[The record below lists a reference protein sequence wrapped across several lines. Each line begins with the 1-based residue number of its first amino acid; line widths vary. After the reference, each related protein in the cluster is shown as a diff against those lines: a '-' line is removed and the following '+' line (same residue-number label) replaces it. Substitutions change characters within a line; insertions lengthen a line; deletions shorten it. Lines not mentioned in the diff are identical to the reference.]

1 MAVTFSDRITIS
13 IEPGKDDP
21 VFGSVLGRLVAH
33 LELYRA
39 MGIHKQWIKGAMFN
53 QFVKERYPGQVNS
66 PATMHNPIVSHAVID
81 VSAGERFHDRINVSI
96 KPGRSSDRNNRML
109 TEFVEFLDLSKSMGT
124 LQQWVKQACIAQFEL
139 MQTGSVQESNTK
151 GQVDQQTGGGE
162 RGDPLINNSEPSV
175 VESEVK
181 LVRGESFNSTMDQG
195 ASTSRIAQVEDEQ
208 VDGVVSGKELDLQE
222 VARPKRKPGIAKLM
236 G

>member
-21 VFGSVLGRLVAH
+21 AFGSVLAKLVAH

-53 QFVKERYPGQVNS
+53 QFVKERYPGRGNS
-66 PATMHNPIVSHAVID
+66 PTTLHNPVVSNSSIEVR
-81 VSAGERFHDRINVSI
+81 AGERFHDRINVSI

-109 TEFVEFLDLSKSMGT
+109 TEFVEFLDLAKSMGT
-124 LQQWVKQACIAQFEL
+124 LQQWVKQACIAQFEQ
-139 MQTGSVQESNTK
+139 MQSGVVEAAQQHTPVDHSEGEGSKAFTSQTEYLSPVSLVEAEEVSPSVPSVQIDRAES
-151 GQVDQQTGGGE
+151 
-162 RGDPLINNSEPSV
+162 
-175 VESEVK
+175 VESE
-181 LVRGESFNSTMDQG
+181 LVSAEV
-195 ASTSRIAQVEDEQ
+195 IDEP
-208 VDGVVSGKELDLQE
+208 SPLP
-222 VARPKRKPGIAKLM
+222 APKRKRGIAKLM